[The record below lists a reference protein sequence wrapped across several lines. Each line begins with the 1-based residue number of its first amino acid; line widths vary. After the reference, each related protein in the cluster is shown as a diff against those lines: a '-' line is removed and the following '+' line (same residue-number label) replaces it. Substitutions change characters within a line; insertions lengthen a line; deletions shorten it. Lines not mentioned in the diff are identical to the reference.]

1 MKFTPRRHAT
11 SPTLVLAISA
21 TLALTLAG
29 CSSPSGE
36 TASGSGDTL
45 TVWFPGNSQPEI
57 DLVTDTLVPQFE
69 KENDV
74 DVEVTF
80 VDWGDLSPKLNAAF
94 AAGTAPD
101 VFGHG
106 PAAAADF
113 VANDRVLALDDDVAQ
128 LPQADQDDLADSL
141 VGGQVDGTQYL
152 LPLSI
157 TGQLVVYRADLLED
171 AGVDPATITTWE
183 DARAAAEKL
192 TVREGDKVTQ
202 AGLLLGSAAIQRS
215 LNFNAL
221 IAGEGGSLMSADGSE
236 VEFDSPEGEK
246 ALQFFTDLYQG
257 PDAVA
262 NGLGN
267 DYLNSPPAQ
276 QPLVTGDAAMTVLT
290 SQAAAAIVAANP
302 DLELGVLPA
311 LSFEEP
317 AAFGGAGAGLFI
329 NADSKAADL
338 SWKFIEFMTSA
349 QISTEYAEGTGTI
362 PIRASAVDS
371 DYVKNSPILQ
381 AFLAEVPNYV
391 PNPNV
396 AKWTQIRDVLDTYLE
411 QALNGVATPAEALK
425 SAAAEATS
433 IIGG

>member
-1 MKFTPRRHAT
+1 MKFAPNRRRAMAPVALT
-11 SPTLVLAISA
+11 ISA
-21 TLALTLAG
+21 ALALAG
-29 CSSPSGE
+29 CSAGAEESAGDTGE
-36 TASGSGDTL
+36 TL
-45 TVWFPGNSQPEI
+45 TVWFPGNSEPEI
-57 DLVTDTLVPQFE
+57 DLVTDTLVPRFE

-113 VANDRVLALDDDVAQ
+113 VANDRVLPLDDYVAQ
-128 LPQADQDDLADSL
+128 LPQADQDDLAASL
-141 VGGQVDGTQYL
+141 LGGQVEGTQYL

-157 TGQLVVYRADLLED
+157 TGQLVVYRADLLGA
-171 AGVDPATITTWE
+171 AGIDPTTITTWD

-192 TVREGDKVTQ
+192 TVRDGDTITQ

-215 LNFNAL
+215 INFNAL
-221 IAGEGGSLMSADGSE
+221 LAAHGGSLMSSDGSKA
-236 VEFDSPEGEK
+236 EFDSPEGEE
-246 ALQFFTDLYQG
+246 ALQFFADLYAG
-257 PDAVA
+257 SDAVA

-290 SQAAAAIVAANP
+290 SQAAAAIAAANP

-311 LSFEEP
+311 LSFEQP

-329 NADSKAADL
+329 NADSEAADL

-349 QISTEYAEGTGTI
+349 EISTEYAEGTGTI
-362 PIRASAVDS
+362 PIRASAADS

-396 AKWTQIRDVLDTYLE
+396 PKWTQIRDVLDTYLE
-411 QALNGVATPAEALK
+411 QALNGVVSPADALE
-425 SAAAEATS
+425 SAAAETTS

>member
-1 MKFTPRRHAT
+1 MKFTPLRRRALAPVALAV
-11 SPTLVLAISA
+11 SAGLVLV
-21 TLALTLAG
+21 G
-29 CSSPSGE
+29 CSTS
-36 TASGSGDTL
+36 AGDAESADSETL
-45 TVWFPGNSQPEI
+45 TVWFPGNSEPEI
-57 DLVTDTLVPQFE
+57 DLVTNTLVPQFE
-69 KENDV
+69 EENDV
-74 DVEVTF
+74 EVEVTF

-113 VANDRVLALDDDVAQ
+113 VANDRVLALDDYVAS

-141 VGGQVDGTQYL
+141 LGGQVDGTQYL

-157 TGQLVVYRADLLED
+157 TGQLVVYRADLLD
-171 AGVDPATITTWE
+171 AAGVDPATILTWD

-192 TVREGDKVTQ
+192 TVRDGDTITQ

-221 IAGEGGSLMSADGSE
+221 IAAEGGSLISADGSK

-257 PDAVA
+257 ADPVA

-276 QPLVTGDAAMTVLT
+276 QPLVTGEAAMTVLT
-290 SQAAAAIVAANP
+290 SQAAAGIAAANP

-311 LSFEEP
+311 LSLEQP

-329 NADSKAADL
+329 NADTEAADL
-338 SWKFIEFMTSA
+338 SWKFIEFMTSSE
-349 QISTEYAEGTGTI
+349 ISTEYAEGTGTI
-362 PIRASAVDS
+362 PIRSSAAES
-371 DYVKNSPILQ
+371 DYVVNSPILQ

-396 AKWTQIRDVLDTYLE
+396 PKWTQIRDVLDTHLE
-411 QALNGVATPAEALK
+411 QALNGVVTPVDALK